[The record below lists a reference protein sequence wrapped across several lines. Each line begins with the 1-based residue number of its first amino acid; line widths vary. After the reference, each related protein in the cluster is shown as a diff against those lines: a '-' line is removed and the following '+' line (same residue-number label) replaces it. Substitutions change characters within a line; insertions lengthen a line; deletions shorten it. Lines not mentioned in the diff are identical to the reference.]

1 MKISSRLIS
10 SPLLLG
16 IAISGPWATAEAQ
29 ANSDL
34 HGGWSINSW
43 EAADGRTGPTPQRG
57 LFLFTES
64 GHYSIMF
71 VIGEAREAIR
81 ANPSDGDIASA
92 YNPFVAN
99 AGRYTVSGN
108 QITYEAAVAKDPAYM
123 SRFAGDPETGGEGNA
138 QTITFS
144 IDDGTLTLSFGEG
157 GPMQGATATLRRP
170 GTGE

>member
-1 MKISSRLIS
+1 MKISPRLIS
-10 SPLLLG
+10 STLLLG

-29 ANSDL
+29 ANSEL
-34 HGGWSINSW
+34 HGGWLITGW
-43 EAADGRTGPTPQRG
+43 AAAEGQTGPTPERG

-71 VIGEAREAIR
+71 VIGEARETLG
-81 ANPSDGDIASA
+81 ANPSDGNIAAA

-99 AGRYTVSGN
+99 AGRYTVSEN
-108 QITYEAAVAKDPAYM
+108 QITYEAAVAKDPGYM
-123 SRFAGDPETGGEGNA
+123 SRFSPTGGEGNA

-170 GTGE
+170 STG